1 MRDSYIKNH
10 IDWLDYAKVFG
21 IFLVIYGH
29 GGLCSGDLLK
39 YIFSFHMPMFFIVS
53 GMLYK
58 PLTVRETI
66 CKNWKGLMVPYFLLN
81 LICYVPI
88 FLTSILKGNISLYGI
103 ISNWGAVLLGL
114 GYNTNGL
121 IPISTPCW
129 FIYALFIA
137 KIILSFV
144 KCSKVWLVCLSFF
157 SILITIVL
165 QYFNIDTLVPIDSAL
180 LAIPFI
186 CFGYL
191 LRDKIVGIIQTENF
205 KSFILFILFIA
216 LWVYI
221 VNLNGTIDMNNCI
234 TGNNIFLFYTEAIIA
249 SLAFFKLCHK
259 VCNRLCLC
267 KIITGGVK
275 LISKSTLLFI
285 AFNLLAIS
293 YTVIILEHLF
303 NISKDDYLVG
313 FIIAIIVFFE
323 HVPICMVVIRRFPIL
338 IGRRK

>member
-10 IDWLDYAKVFG
+10 IDWLDYTKVLG

-29 GGLCSGDLLK
+29 GGLCGDLFK
-39 YIFSFHMPMFFIVS
+39 YIYSFHMPMFFIVS

-58 PLTVRETI
+58 PLTVRETV
-66 CKNWKGLMVPYFLLN
+66 CKNWKGLMIPYFLLN

-88 FLTSILKGNISLYGI
+88 FIVSSIKGNLSLDSI

-114 GYNTNGL
+114 GYNSNGL

-137 KIILSFV
+137 KVILSFV
-144 KCSKVWLVCLSFF
+144 KCSKVWLISLSIF
-157 SILITIVL
+157 SFLITTVL
-165 QYFNIDTLVPIDSAL
+165 QYFNIDTLIPIDSAL

-186 CFGYL
+186 CLGYV
-191 LRDKIVGIIQTENF
+191 LRNKIVEIVQTENYTLL
-205 KSFILFILFIA
+205 SLFILLLV

-221 VNLNGTIDMNNCI
+221 VNVNGTIDMNTCK
-234 TGNNIFLFYTEAIIA
+234 TGNNILLFYTAAIIA
-249 SLAFFKLCHK
+249 SLIFFKLCYK

-267 KIITGGVK
+267 KIVTGGVN
-275 LISKSTLLFI
+275 LIAKSTMLYI
-285 AFNLLAIS
+285 AFNLIAIS
-293 YTVIILEHLF
+293 YTVKIMEHFF
-303 NISKDDYLVG
+303 NISKEDYFVG
-313 FIIAIIVFFE
+313 FIIAIIVFIG